1 MATNVHPLAH
11 LVSRV
16 ERSLRNGHRGAVI
29 WLTGLS
35 GAGKST
41 LAMAVERRLFAH
53 GSFVYVLDGDNVR
66 GGLNRDLGF
75 SAADRT
81 ENIRRVGEVAAL
93 FADAGTIVIT
103 AFISPFRKDREM
115 AREAAGSAFH
125 EIYLSADLQTCEA
138 RDPKGLYRRARQG
151 EIPDFTGISSPYETP
166 AAPELK
172 LDTGGTTLEEC
183 VDRLFAYIVSA
194 TTDGV
199 EAERI
204 AREKRSSRSARERS
218 AFS

>member
-35 GAGKST
+35 GAGKS
-41 LAMAVERRLFAH
+41 H